1 MEVEGC
7 SLRLRPEGGGSRGKK
22 CPILIFQYVI
32 ELEKTNKMKKR
43 EVNLTSPSRDIVP
56 QRLRFTYNCIGSLN
70 H

>member
-1 MEVEGC
+1 MYFGVKRWW
-7 SLRLRPEGGGSRGKK
+7 LRLTGLRWRGKK

-56 QRLRFTYNCIGSLN
+56 QKLRFTYNCIGSLN